1 MPRSIMPMD
10 LADSLSSHTVI
21 DVRKA
26 SAFLASGMT
35 VTGAVRRLPF
45 DAENWWGEFAGRR
58 VVVFCVHAHEVS
70 RAVCGFLEDKGI
82 DAAPGEFAPPVLR
95 IEREPPAGAG
105 DGHCRS

>member
-35 VTGAVRRLPF
+35 VAGAFRRLPF
-45 DAENWWGEFAGRR
+45 DAENWWSEFAGRR
-58 VVVFCVHAHEVS
+58 VVVFCVHGHEVS
-70 RAVCGFLEDKGI
+70 RAVCGFLKDKGI
-82 DAAPGEFAPPVLR
+82 DATVLEGGFEAWR
-95 IEREPPAGAG
+95 AAGLPLEPCGATA
-105 DGHCRS
+105 

>member
-26 SAFLASGMT
+26 PAFLASGMT
-35 VTGAVRRLPF
+35 VAGACRRLPF
-45 DAENWWGEFAGRR
+45 DAENWWSEFAGRR
-58 VVVFCVHAHEVS
+58 VVVFCVHGHEVS

-82 DAAPGEFAPPVLR
+82 DATVLEGGFEAWR
-95 IEREPPAGAG
+95 AAGLPLEPCGTAA
-105 DGHCRS
+105 